1 MRTFSPHS
9 DDGSD
14 SSVFGTDRSASEET
28 YESRHEASVCASNTQ
43 VVGGKVAVPHRS
55 LSAFR
60 HLSVRFWTIHA
71 FVRMWASPNAICKHS
86 MEYMRR
92 RSTTSST
99 MMNVP
104 YQSSRHGLRCCPC
117 DGGRVA
123 PAGTKLHRF
132 QPHLPS
138 MQLSFPEQ
146 FVRKLDT
153 EHSGC
158 STRRN
163 WSLFHEYGALSSCSW
178 RRVRTV

>member
-1 MRTFSPHS
+1 MRVKYPSGRWKS
-9 DDGSD
+9 G
-14 SSVFGTDRSASEET
+14 GTPSL
-28 YESRHEASVCASNTQ
+28 
-43 VVGGKVAVPHRS
+43 S

-71 FVRMWASPNAICKHS
+71 FVRMWASPNAICKHI

-92 RSTTSST
+92 STTTSST
-99 MMNVP
+99 MMNIP

-123 PAGTKLHRF
+123 PAGTKLHRV

-138 MQLSFPEQ
+138 MQLSFPAQ
-146 FVRKLDT
+146 FVRKPDT

-163 WSLFHEYGALSSCSW
+163 WSLFHEYGALVAVGGVYVLC
-178 RRVRTV
+178 RLPVEDILQAENINIPVNHVTVYSE